1 MKSFGLSSLAASANS
16 WKFSAIVCVLAIVF
30 ASGIAFSQSTPPPP
44 PAAPVGSGQNSAATP
59 VIRFMVRLIQVTVVA
74 EDGNGNP
81 VSDLKKEDFTLRDK
95 GETQKVSFFAQQNTP
110 ASPSSTLSIG
120 AAQAPNFFSN
130 HVENS
135 PSGANSVTILLFD
148 ALNTQFRDLSYAR
161 ERVINFLQH
170 MQPQDQV
177 ALYVLTPSTL
187 YVMHDFTNDSE
198 TLVRLMGGKSQ
209 KISTTSTAGP
219 APGPNDMTIGKLMS
233 DSLGESNRF
242 YKGQPLNIVETTS
255 SAMLQIARNTVNIPG
270 RKNLVWISG
279 GFPITMGAA
288 IPLGPRDDGQDF
300 SASLSAT
307 AKQLGDANVAV
318 YPVDARGLWAPRGGR
333 RYATPNM
340 DSMVLIA
347 NGTGG
352 RPFYN
357 TNDIATSIRKAVD
370 DSRVS
375 YVLGYYPTND
385 KWDAKFREINIKVAR
400 PGVHLRYKT
409 GYFAVPANP
418 DNSERNE
425 LLTSDAIRSP
435 LQMIDLGL
443 EVHADPVANASER
456 ELKVTVRVDPTAMRF
471 QKDGDRWTDG
481 IEVVWVGLTPDGRIL
496 DRDKDTVELKPEQSG
511 YDEIM
516 RTGLSFSEHIKLGSE
531 STELRL
537 IVRDRGTGAIGS
549 VNIPLAVVFAS
560 SAAQTSSR

>member
-1 MKSFGLSSLAASANS
+1 MKLLRLPSS
-16 WKFSAIVCVLAIVF
+16 WKINSFICATVILL
-30 ASGIAFSQSTPPPP
+30 ASGIVFSQSAPPP
-44 PAAPVGSGQNSAATP
+44 PASPATAVQNSSAGPA
-59 VIRFMVRLIQVTVVA
+59 IRFMVRLIQVTVVA
-74 EDGNGNP
+74 EDGDGNP
-81 VSDLKKEDFTLRDK
+81 VTDLKKEDFTLRDK
-95 GETQKVSFFAQQNTP
+95 GEAQKVSFFAQQNTP
-110 ASPSSTLSIG
+110 AAQLKTVAAGPS
-120 AAQAPNFFSN
+120 NFFSN
-130 HVENS
+130 HVESS

-161 ERVINFLQH
+161 ARVIDFLQH

-177 ALYVLTPSTL
+177 ALYVLTPTTL

-198 TLVRLMGGKSQ
+198 TLVRLMGGKPEKTSAA
-209 KISTTSTAGP
+209 STASAT
-219 APGPNDMTIGKLMS
+219 APGPNDVKIEKLIS
-233 DSLGESNRF
+233 DSMSESNRI

-255 SAMLQIARNTVNIPG
+255 SAMLEIARNTVNIPG

-288 IPLGPRDDGQDF
+288 IPLGPRDERQDF

-318 YPVDARGLWAPRGGR
+318 YPVDARGLYAPRGGA
-333 RYATPNM
+333 RYVSPNM

-352 RPFYN
+352 RPYYN
-357 TNDIATSIRKAVD
+357 TNDIASSIRKAVD

-375 YVLGYYPTND
+375 YVLGYYPSND
-385 KWDAKFREINIKVAR
+385 KWDATFREINIKVAR

-418 DNSERNE
+418 DNRERNDM
-425 LLTSDAIRSP
+425 LTSDAMRSP

-443 EVHADPVANASER
+443 EVHADPVASASGR
-456 ELKVTVRVDPTAMRF
+456 ELKVTVLVDPTAMRF
-471 QKDGDRWTDG
+471 QKAGDRWTDG
-481 IEVVWVGLTPDGRIL
+481 IEVVWVGLTPDGRIQ

-516 RTGLSFSEHIKLGSE
+516 RAGLSFSEHIKLGGD

-537 IVRDRGTGAIGS
+537 IVRDRGTGAVGC
-549 VNIPLAVVFAS
+549 VNIPLAVVFANG
-560 SAAQTSSR
+560 AAQTSSR

>member
-1 MKSFGLSSLAASANS
+1 MKIFRLPSSWKINAFICAAAILLASAM
-16 WKFSAIVCVLAIVF
+16 
-30 ASGIAFSQSTPPPP
+30 AFSQSVPPP
-44 PAAPVGSGQNSAATP
+44 PASAPDRAVQGQGATSA
-59 VIRFMVRLIQVTVVA
+59 IRFMVRLIQVTVVA
-74 EDGNGNP
+74 EDGDGNP
-81 VSDLKKEDFTLRDK
+81 INDLKKEDFTLRDK
-95 GETQKVSFFAQQNTP
+95 GEAQKISFFAQQNTP
-110 ASPSSTLSIG
+110 AAQLNTAL
-120 AAQAPNFFSN
+120 QAPSDFFSN
-130 HVENS
+130 HVESS

-161 ERVINFLQH
+161 TRVIDFLQH

-198 TLVRLMGGKSQ
+198 TLVRLMGGKPEKTSA
-209 KISTTSTAGP
+209 TSTANAS
-219 APGPNDMTIGKLMS
+219 APGPNDVKIEKLIS
-233 DSLGESNRF
+233 DTMDESNRF
-242 YKGQPLNIVETTS
+242 YKGQPLNILETTS

-279 GFPITMGAA
+279 GFPIVMGDA
-288 IPLGPRDDGQDF
+288 IPLGPRDDRQDF

-318 YPVDARGLWAPRGGR
+318 YPVDARGLYAPRGGG
-333 RYATPNM
+333 RYLSPNV

-357 TNDIATSIRKAVD
+357 TNDIASSIRKAVD

-385 KWDAKFREINIKVAR
+385 RWDAAFREINIKVAR
-400 PGVHLRYKT
+400 PGAHLRYKT

-418 DNSERNE
+418 DNRERNE
-425 LLTSDAIRSP
+425 MLTSDAIRSP

-443 EVHADPVANASER
+443 EVHANPVASANGR
-456 ELKVTVRVDPTAMRF
+456 ELKVTVRVDPTQMRF
-471 QKDGDRWTDG
+471 QKAGDRWTDG

-516 RTGLSFSEHIKLGSE
+516 RAGLSFSEHIKLGSD

-549 VNIPLAVVFAS
+549 VNIPLAIVFANG
-560 SAAQTSSR
+560 AAQTSSR

>member
-1 MKSFGLSSLAASANS
+1 MEAFATRSSWRFAAPA
-16 WKFSAIVCVLAIVF
+16 CVLVILL
-30 ASGIAFSQSTPPPP
+30 STGLAFSQSQAPPPP
-44 PAAPVGSGQNSAATP
+44 DSTAQNSSTATAA
-59 VIRFMVRLIQVTVVA
+59 IRFMVRLIQVTVVA
-74 EDGNGNP
+74 EDAGGKP
-81 VSDLKKEDFTLRDK
+81 VTDLKQEDFTLRDK
-95 GETQKVSFFAQQNTP
+95 GEAQKISFFAQQDTP
-110 ASPSSTLSIG
+110 AAQLNAVAAAPS
-120 AAQAPNFFSN
+120 NFFSN
-130 HVENS
+130 HVETS

-161 ERVINFLQH
+161 TRVINFLQH

-177 ALYVLTPSTL
+177 ALYVLTPTRL

-198 TLVRLMGGKSQ
+198 TLVRLMGGKPE
-209 KISTTSTAGP
+209 KASTTSTANTS
-219 APGPNDMTIGKLMS
+219 APGPNDVKIEKLMS

-288 IPLGPRDDGQDF
+288 IPLNPGNDRLDF
-300 SASLSAT
+300 SAALSAT

-318 YPVDARGLWAPRGGR
+318 YPVDARGLFAPRGGR
-333 RYATPNM
+333 RYASPNM
-340 DSMVLIA
+340 DAMVLIA

-357 TNDIATSIRKAVD
+357 TNDIASSIRKAVD

-385 KWDAKFREINIKVAR
+385 HWDAKFREINIKVAR
-400 PGVHLRYKT
+400 PGIHLRYKA

-418 DNSERNE
+418 DNRERNE
-425 LLTSDAIRSP
+425 MLTSDAIRSP

-443 EVHADPVANASER
+443 EVHADRVASTSGR
-456 ELKVTVRVDPTAMRF
+456 EMKVTVRVDPTAMRF

-481 IEVVWVGLTPDGRIL
+481 IEIVWVGLTPDGRIL
-496 DRDKDTVELKPEQSG
+496 DRDKDTVELKPEKSG

-516 RTGLSFSEHIKLGSE
+516 RTGLSFSEHIKLGSD

-537 IVRDRGTGAIGS
+537 IVRDSGTGAIGS
-549 VNIPLAVVFAS
+549 VNIPLAVVFAN
-560 SAAQTSSR
+560 AGAQTSSR

>member
-1 MKSFGLSSLAASANS
+1 MKSFSSNRRMVLCLSVFAAMFVNGMALSQSQAPPQSDGSAQNLASA
-16 WKFSAIVCVLAIVF
+16 
-30 ASGIAFSQSTPPPP
+30 
-44 PAAPVGSGQNSAATP
+44 PA
-59 VIRFMVRLIQVTVVA
+59 IRFMVRLIQVTVVA
-74 EDGNGNP
+74 EDADGKP
-81 VSDLKKEDFTLRDK
+81 VSDLKKEDFTLRDE
-95 GETQKVSFFAQQNTP
+95 GEAQKISFFAEQNTP
-110 ASPSSTLSIG
+110 AAPMNAVAATPSD
-120 AAQAPNFFSN
+120 FFSN
-130 HVENS
+130 HVESS
-135 PSGANSVTILLFD
+135 PSGANSVTVLLFD

-161 ERVINFLQH
+161 TRVINFLQH

-177 ALYVLTPSTL
+177 ALYVLTPTRL

-198 TLVRLMGGKSQ
+198 TLVRLMGGKPE
-209 KISTTSTAGP
+209 KTSTTSTAGILLRP
-219 APGPNDMTIGKLMS
+219 APNDVKIEKLMS

-279 GFPITMGAA
+279 GFPITMGYA
-288 IPLGPRDDGQDF
+288 IPLSPSNDRLDF

-307 AKQLGDANVAV
+307 AKQLGDADVAV
-318 YPVDARGLWAPRGGR
+318 YPVDARGLFAPRGGR
-333 RYATPNM
+333 RYASPNM
-340 DSMVLIA
+340 DAMVLIA

-385 KWDAKFREINIKVAR
+385 HWDAKFREINIKVAR

-418 DNSERNE
+418 DNRERNE
-425 LLTSDAIRSP
+425 MLTSDAIRSP

-443 EVHADPVANASER
+443 EVHADPVANTGGR
-456 ELKVTVRVDPTAMRF
+456 ELKVSVRVDPTAMRF

-481 IEVVWVGLTPDGRIL
+481 IEVVWVELTPDGRIL
-496 DRDKDTVELKPEQSG
+496 DRDKDTVELKPEKSG

-516 RTGLSFSEHIKLGSE
+516 RTGLSFSEHIKLGSD

-549 VNIPLAVVFAS
+549 VNIPLAVVFAN
-560 SAAQTSSR
+560 AGAQTSSR

>member
-1 MKSFGLSSLAASANS
+1 MKLLRVPLSWKINAFICAAVILLASA
-16 WKFSAIVCVLAIVF
+16 LAF
-30 ASGIAFSQSTPPPP
+30 PQSVPPP
-44 PAAPVGSGQNSAATP
+44 PAGAARAVQNPSAAP
-59 VIRFMVRLIQVTVVA
+59 AMRLMVRMIQVTVVA
-74 EDGNGNP
+74 EDANGNP
-81 VSDLKKEDFTLRDK
+81 ITDLGKEDFTLRDE
-95 GETQKVSFFAQQNTP
+95 GEAQKVSFFAQQNTP
-110 ASPSSTLSIG
+110 A
-120 AAQAPNFFSN
+120 AQVNMVATTPTNFFSN
-130 HVENS
+130 HVESS
-135 PSGANSVTILLFD
+135 PSGANSVTIVLFD
-148 ALNTQFRDLSYAR
+148 ALNTQFKDLSYAR
-161 ERVINFLQH
+161 TKVIDFLQH

-198 TLVRLMGGKSQ
+198 TLVRLMGGKPD
-209 KISTTSTAGP
+209 KPSTTSAS
-219 APGPNDMTIGKLMS
+219 APGPNDVKIEKLIS
-233 DSLGESNRF
+233 DSMDESNRF

-279 GFPITMGAA
+279 GFPITMGYA
-288 IPLGPRDDGQDF
+288 IPLSPGQDRQDF

-318 YPVDARGLWAPRGGR
+318 YPVDARGLYAPRGGG
-333 RYATPNM
+333 RYVSPNM

-357 TNDIATSIRKAVD
+357 TNDIASSIRKAVD

-375 YVLGYYPTND
+375 YVLGYYPSND
-385 KWDAKFREINIKVAR
+385 RWDARFREITLKVAR
-400 PGVHLRYKT
+400 PGVQLRYKT
-409 GYFAVPANP
+409 GYFAVPASPDNP
-418 DNSERNE
+418 DRNE
-425 LLTSDAIRSP
+425 ILTSDAIRSP

-443 EVHADPVANASER
+443 EVHADPIASATGR
-456 ELKVTVRVDPTAMRF
+456 EMKVTVRVNPTAMHF
-471 QKDGDRWTDG
+471 QQVGDRWTDG

-496 DRDKDTVELKPEQSG
+496 DRDKDSVDLKPEQSG

-516 RTGLSFSEHIKLGSE
+516 HTGLSFSEHIKLGSD

-549 VNIPLAVVFAS
+549 VNIPLSLVFARG
-560 SAAQTSSR
+560 AAQSSSR

>member
-1 MKSFGLSSLAASANS
+1 MKLLRLPASWKINAFICAAVILLASA
-16 WKFSAIVCVLAIVF
+16 L
-30 ASGIAFSQSTPPPP
+30 AFSKSVPPLTLPP
-44 PAAPVGSGQNSAATP
+44 GAAQEPASAPA
-59 VIRFMVRLIQVTVVA
+59 IRFMVRLIQVTVVA
-74 EDGNGNP
+74 EDGDGKP

-95 GETQKVSFFAQQNTP
+95 GEVQKVSFFAQQNTP
-110 ASPSSTLSIG
+110 A
-120 AAQAPNFFSN
+120 AQVSLVGDGPGPQMNFFSN
-130 HVENS
+130 HVESS
-135 PSGANSVTILLFD
+135 PSGANSVTVLLFD

-161 ERVINFLQH
+161 TRVINFLQH

-177 ALYVLTPSTL
+177 ALYVLTPTRL

-198 TLVRLMGGKSQ
+198 TLVRLMGGKPEKASAT
-209 KISTTSTAGP
+209 STTNTS
-219 APGPNDMTIGKLMS
+219 APGPNDVKIEKLMS

-288 IPLGPRDDGQDF
+288 IPLGARDDRQDF

-318 YPVDARGLWAPRGGR
+318 YPVDARGLFAPRGGR
-333 RYATPNM
+333 RYASPNM

-357 TNDIATSIRKAVD
+357 TNDIASSIRKAVD

-375 YVLGYYPTND
+375 CVLGYYPSND
-385 KWDAKFREINIKVAR
+385 HWDAKFREINIKVAR

-418 DNSERNE
+418 DNRERNE
-425 LLTSDAIRSP
+425 MLTSDAIRSP

-443 EVHADPVANASER
+443 EVHADPVANASGR
-456 ELKVTVRVDPTAMRF
+456 ELRVTVRVDPTAMRF
-471 QKDGDRWTDG
+471 QKVGDRWTDG

-511 YDEIM
+511 YDEIV
-516 RTGLSFSEHIKLGSE
+516 RTGLSFSEHIKLGSD

-549 VNIPLAVVFAS
+549 VNIPLAIVFANTR
-560 SAAQTSSR
+560 AQASSR